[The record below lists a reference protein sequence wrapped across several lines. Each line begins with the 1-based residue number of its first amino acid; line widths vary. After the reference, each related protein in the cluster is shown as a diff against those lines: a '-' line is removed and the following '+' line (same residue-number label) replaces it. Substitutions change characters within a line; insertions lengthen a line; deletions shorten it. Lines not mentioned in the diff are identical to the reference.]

1 MVVLCDHPAA
11 FSSIKKMKGGLKMG
25 KLKKNDLV
33 EKKIT
38 RREFI
43 KNTARATATVAT
55 IGTIGFPTV
64 LRAAT
69 PSEISIGH
77 IHPLSGFLA
86 FDGQEMRKAV
96 MWGVQEVNDAG
107 GIKSLGGA
115 KLKLIDADSEGKPE
129 KAISEVERLEREGVV
144 AMTGCYQ
151 SAVTIVATQIAE
163 KLKVPFVV
171 GVASA
176 EAITKRGFQ
185 YTFRVQPS
193 SSIFVRR
200 GLGYMQQLS
209 EKTNTKLE
217 TIAYIHENTQFG
229 QTLADFTEKLAGEY
243 GFKVTKR
250 VEYSVKAPDVS
261 TEVGKIKAAKA
272 DLIFA
277 SGYFGD
283 GVRVARALSNMR
295 VKAKAI
301 VGIAQGGFSHPKFV
315 KELDNEITKGI
326 MDVNFQFDPNSAKAK
341 KTLAGFEAKYGSK
354 MSPSMV
360 YAYSPVP
367 VIADAIERAGSA
379 DRAAIRAA
387 LVKTHFTEHILPQG
401 PIEFSDE
408 GQNIN
413 ANPLLMQVLNGK
425 VEVVWPEKYKTGDIV
440 FPFNK

>member
-1 MVVLCDHPAA
+1 
-11 FSSIKKMKGGLKMG
+11 MG
-25 KLKKNDLV
+25 KLKKNDRV

-43 KNTARATATVAT
+43 KNTAFATASAAT

-64 LRAAT
+64 MRAAT
-69 PSEISIGH
+69 PSEIAIGH

-96 MWGVQEVNDAG
+96 MWGIQEVNDAG

-193 SSIFVRR
+193 SSMFVRR

-243 GFKVTKR
+243 GFKVIKR
-250 VEYSVKAPDVS
+250 VEYYVRAPDVS

-277 SGYFGD
+277 SGGYPENETVCLTAD
-283 GVRVARALSNMR
+283 GQMVWSN
-295 VKAKAI
+295 
-301 VGIAQGGFSHPKFV
+301 
-315 KELDNEITKGI
+315 E
-326 MDVNFQFDPNSAKAK
+326 
-341 KTLAGFEAKYGSK
+341 
-354 MSPSMV
+354 
-360 YAYSPVP
+360 
-367 VIADAIERAGSA
+367 
-379 DRAAIRAA
+379 
-387 LVKTHFTEHILPQG
+387 
-401 PIEFSDE
+401 
-408 GQNIN
+408 
-413 ANPLLMQVLNGK
+413 
-425 VEVVWPEKYKTGDIV
+425 
-440 FPFNK
+440 